1 MSDKEVNSIDNV
13 VETEDKTASSEKKPN
28 VKKPKP
34 AKNHNWMITA
44 TIVLASSI
52 LTLLCLIPFGYIFSQ
67 KIPNPIGVVDLQK
80 LVDENQSVI
89 MGAFINSPE
98 ISEQQRMLAHQQA
111 QQFANKL
118 SKAVENTAKECKC
131 VLINKAAVLTEKQN
145 GVLVD
150 YTDKIR
156 QEVKK

>member
-28 VKKPKP
+28 VKKLKP
-34 AKNHNWMITA
+34 AKNHNWMTTA

-67 KIPNPIGVVDLQK
+67 KMPNPIGVVDLQK
-80 LVDENQSVI
+80 LVDENQNTI
-89 MGAFINSPE
+89 LGAIINSPD

-111 QQFANKL
+111 QEFASKL
-118 SKAVENTAKECKC
+118 TKAVEETAAECQC
-131 VLINKAAVLTEKQN
+131 VLINKAAVLTENQK

-156 QEVKK
+156 KKVKN